1 MCQQS
6 FWVTPSSPLS
16 PPKFLRTGV
25 CALGAG
31 ISSRICIMCFGSALL
46 HFESVICTAGGNKLC
61 PSLLSLL
68 VAAKI
73 MFILL
78 WVGFFQRGSI
88 QRCRWMGSSEG
99 DSKLSLRVLL
109 AAPGFQ
115 GSQLN
120 RFAGKA
126 PFPCVRLWSN
136 MQIRQFYPLQF
147 SLPIITISAA

>member
-1 MCQQS
+1 M
-6 FWVTPSSPLS
+6 TPSSPLS
-16 PPKFLRTGV
+16 PPKFLGTGV
-25 CALGAG
+25 CALGTG

-88 QRCRWMGSSEG
+88 QRMGSSEG
-99 DSKLSLRVLL
+99 DSTLSLRVLP

-126 PFPCVRLWSN
+126 PFPCIRLWSN
-136 MQIRQFYPLQF
+136 MQIRPFYPLQF
-147 SLPIITISAA
+147 SLPIITISTA

>member
-1 MCQQS
+1 M
-6 FWVTPSSPLS
+6 TPSSPLS
-16 PPKFLRTGV
+16 PPKFLGTGV

-31 ISSRICIMCFGSALL
+31 ISSRICITCFGSALL

-88 QRCRWMGSSEG
+88 QRMGSSEG
-99 DSKLSLRVLL
+99 DSKLSLRVLP

-126 PFPCVRLWSN
+126 PSPCIRLWSN
-136 MQIRQFYPLQF
+136 MQIRPFYPLQF
-147 SLPIITISAA
+147 SLPIITISTA

>member
-1 MCQQS
+1 M
-6 FWVTPSSPLS
+6 TPSSPLS
-16 PPKFLRTGV
+16 PPKFLGTGV

-31 ISSRICIMCFGSALL
+31 ISSRICITCFGSALL

-88 QRCRWMGSSEG
+88 QRMGSSEG
-99 DSKLSLRVLL
+99 DSTLSLWVLP

-126 PFPCVRLWSN
+126 PFPCIRLWSN
-136 MQIRQFYPLQF
+136 MQIRPFYPLQF
-147 SLPIITISAA
+147 SLPIITISTA

>member
-1 MCQQS
+1 M
-6 FWVTPSSPLS
+6 TPSSPLS
-16 PPKFLRTGV
+16 PPKFLGTGV

-31 ISSRICIMCFGSALL
+31 ISSRICITCFGSALL

-88 QRCRWMGSSEG
+88 QRMGSSEG
-99 DSKLSLRVLL
+99 DSKLSLRVLP

-126 PFPCVRLWSN
+126 PFPCIRLWSN
-136 MQIRQFYPLQF
+136 MQIRPFYPLQF
-147 SLPIITISAA
+147 SLPIITISTA